1 MVTRYLAVLAWLP
14 ALNTRLSRGDLR
26 KHKYQNKT
34 EINLIILLVTFLVLS
49 QCCNLHAGI
58 LGVLSGVVSP
68 ILEQSIA

>member
-14 ALNTRLSRGDLR
+14 ALDTRLSRGDLR
-26 KHKYQNKT
+26 KHEYQNKT

-58 LGVLSGVVSP
+58 LGVLSGVVSS